1 MKSEESFSADSCS
14 VTHPAAADDDDDDD
28 DDSSAL
34 VIDESA
40 TEQFGL
46 MDSGSTPL
54 NNTRHSASDDNVY
67 AAKERQL
74 WIVIKRHMS
83 PAQNTSGNNL
93 LCL

>member
-14 VTHPAAADDDDDDD
+14 VTHPAAVDDD

>member
-1 MKSEESFSADSCS
+1 VKSEESFSADSCS
-14 VTHPAAADDDDDDD
+14 VTHPAAVDDD